1 MFDPLDL
8 YTAKEAKEEGQ
19 CEEIVGNGHAN
30 HRASDEI
37 DVDDAEG
44 EVEDH
49 GFLDVLD
56 LPPAYLATPQVLLCV
71 LGLLQPAT
79 QVNFSDINRDRDASV
94 SVICQEKHIPLEY
107 LEQAVRYYS
116 QQCPNADLNSASKI
130 CSRIPQMAVTH
141 GALMLP
147 YYTSVLKYYEDRDHL
162 LRDEIIRQASLRI
175 AESCGRSAQP
185 SMTRQ
190 FTFDCLERSINIHE
204 PSLTADNLGWKT
216 WGSSFIL
223 SQKLINRLHQ
233 GHFKSPLRVL
243 ELGSGTGLAGISW
256 LAKWVELHGEE
267 GIEMFLTDLP
277 EIISNLRKNADINR
291 LNNIAKVAA
300 LDWTN
305 PSHFIEMHSSKTFDV
320 VIVSDPIYSPDH
332 PELVV
337 SIIERFLS
345 EQGTCFLEIP
355 ARARYAA
362 ERRRLRRLLEDR
374 KFTIIREEVD
384 QGLEDWGMVE
394 YLFLEIKHK

>member
-8 YTAKEAKEEGQ
+8 YTADETKEVSQ
-19 CEEIVGNGHAN
+19 CVEIVGN
-30 HRASDEI
+30 DC
-37 DVDDAEG
+37 DVEVVEE
-44 EVEDH
+44 EVEDC
-49 GFLDVLD
+49 GCLDVLD
-56 LPPAYLATPQVLLCV
+56 LPSVYFATPQVLLCV
-71 LGLLQPAT
+71 LCLLQPAS
-79 QVNFSDINRDRDASV
+79 QVNFSDVNCDCEASV
-94 SVICQEKHIPLEY
+94 SVICQEKDIPLDY
-107 LEQAVRYYS
+107 LEETVHYYS

-130 CSRIPQMAVTH
+130 CSRIPQMPVTH
-141 GALMLP
+141 GGSMLP
-147 YYTSVLKYYEDRDHL
+147 YYTSILKYYEDKNHL
-162 LRDEIIRQASLRI
+162 LRDEIIKQASLRI

-190 FTFDCLERSINIHE
+190 FTFDCLERSIKIHE

-256 LAKWVELHGEE
+256 LTKWVELHGDE

-305 PSHFIEMHSSKTFDV
+305 PSNFIKMHSSKTFDV

-337 SIIERFLS
+337 NMIDRFLS
-345 EQGTCFLEIP
+345 EQGTCFLEVP

-362 ERRRLRRLLEDR
+362 ERRRLRRLLEDQR
-374 KFTIIREEVD
+374 FTIILEEVD

-394 YLFLEIKHK
+394 YLFLEIKRK

>member
-8 YTAKEAKEEGQ
+8 YTANESKEQSQSEEV
-19 CEEIVGNGHAN
+19 VGNDQAN
-30 HRASDEI
+30 DCGSGEI
-37 DVDDAEG
+37 DVEDAER
-44 EVEDH
+44 EMEDP
-49 GFLDVLD
+49 GFLNVLD
-56 LPPAYLATPQVLLCV
+56 LPSVYFATPEVLLCV
-71 LGLLQPAT
+71 LRLLQPAN
-79 QVNFSDINRDRDASV
+79 QVNFSDVNCDHEASV
-94 SVICQEKHIPLEY
+94 SVICREKDIPLEF
-107 LEQAVRYYS
+107 LEEAVRYYS
-116 QQCPNADLNSASKI
+116 QLCPNAGLDSASKI
-130 CSRIPQMAVTH
+130 CSRIPQMAATH
-141 GALMLP
+141 GASLLP
-147 YYTSVLKYYEDRDHL
+147 YYTSILKYYEDRDHL

-190 FTFDCLERSINIHE
+190 FTFDCLERSIEIHE

-216 WGSSFIL
+216 WGSSLIL

-233 GHFKSPLRVL
+233 VQFKSPLRVL

-277 EIISNLRKNADINR
+277 AIISNLRKNAEINR
-291 LNNIAKVAA
+291 LDNIAIVAA

-305 PSHFIEMHSSKTFDV
+305 PSNFIKMHSSKTFDV

-337 SIIERFLS
+337 SMIDRFLS
-345 EQGTCFLEIP
+345 EHGTCFLEIP
-355 ARARYAA
+355 VRARYAA

-374 KFTIIREEVD
+374 EFTIISEEMD
-384 QGLEDWGMVE
+384 KGLEDWGMVE